1 MALRFTTSL
10 LSENSRIKPVFYG
23 PRDTTSTP
31 PALAEIANLPMPN
44 SYLPSSCY
52 LLIVPSVY
60 SSLLAGSNQNLGHT
74 WLYLR
79 WSSLP

>member
-31 PALAEIANLPMPN
+31 PALAEIANLPMLD
-44 SYLPSSCY
+44 SYLLTCVIPY
-52 LLIVPSVY
+52 
-60 SSLLAGSNQNLGHT
+60 
-74 WLYLR
+74 LYLQ
-79 WSSLP
+79 SVVADSQVTISNLITLGPI